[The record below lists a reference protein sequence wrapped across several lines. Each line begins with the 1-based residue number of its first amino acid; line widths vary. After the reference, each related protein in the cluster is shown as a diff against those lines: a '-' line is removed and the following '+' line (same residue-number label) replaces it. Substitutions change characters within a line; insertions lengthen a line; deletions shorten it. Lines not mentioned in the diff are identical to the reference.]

1 MMNLEQ
7 GQPRQGYSRGGAHLG
22 PGAPRPR
29 PGGGGGGGDR
39 SVYNIWGE
47 DRASVISRPEAWHQD
62 RWTFVSAPTMYT
74 LQLK

>member
-7 GQPRQGYSRGGAHLG
+7 GQPRQGYSRGG
-22 PGAPRPR
+22 
-29 PGGGGGGGDR
+29 GDGYR